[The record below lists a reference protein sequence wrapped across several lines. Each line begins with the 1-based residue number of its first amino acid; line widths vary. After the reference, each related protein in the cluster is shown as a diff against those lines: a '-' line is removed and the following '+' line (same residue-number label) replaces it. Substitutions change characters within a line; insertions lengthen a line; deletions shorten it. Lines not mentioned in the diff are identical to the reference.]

1 MFSTFLFAQDKTE
14 LSIYNQL
21 QEILK
26 SGISCEIILV
36 DGKRISAYQIIKI
49 SENEITLNI
58 LHDKRLGYNRD
69 IISMADYHNN
79 DKAPKLLRTIEIA
92 HIQSIKKLP
101 SFYENPINVITVLL
115 STLLILMYI
124 KYIN

>member
-1 MFSTFLFAQDKTE
+1 M
-14 LSIYNQL
+14 
-21 QEILK
+21 
-26 SGISCEIILV
+26 
-36 DGKRISAYQIIKI
+36 
-49 SENEITLNI
+49 
-58 LHDKRLGYNRD
+58 HDKRLGYNRD